1 LTISITGAKARDE
14 ITSVPN
20 MEILLFV
27 LLMVLLAAFAVTSQE
42 VGVDSRDGFDD
53 PHRSDYPVGIA

>member
-1 LTISITGAKARDE
+1 
-14 ITSVPN
+14 

-53 PHRSDYPVGIA
+53 PHRSDYPVGMA